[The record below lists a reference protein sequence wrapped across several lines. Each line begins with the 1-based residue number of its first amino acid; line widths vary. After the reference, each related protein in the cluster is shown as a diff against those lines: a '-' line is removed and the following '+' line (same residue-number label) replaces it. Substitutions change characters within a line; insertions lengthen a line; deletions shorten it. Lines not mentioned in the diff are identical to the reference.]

1 MSLPRSS
8 VRTAMPV
15 SVVDAS
21 AVGALLFGEPTAE
34 RMAAAMEGYSLAAP
48 TLLPYEVASI
58 CLKKIAAHA
67 HEEQLILDALALFP
81 GLDVKLLAVPPKAV
95 VEIALRI
102 KLTIYD
108 ASYLWLAAEL
118 GANLLTLDAAL
129 MRAWKRHRV

>member
-1 MSLPRSS
+1 
-8 VRTAMPV
+8 MPV

-21 AVGALLFGEPTAE
+21 AVGALLFGEPNAE
-34 RMAAAMEGYSLAAP
+34 RMAAAMEGQSLAAP

-58 CLKKIAAHA
+58 CLKKIAARA

-81 GLDVKLLAVPPKAV
+81 ALDVKLLAVPPAAA
-95 VEIALRI
+95 VEIALRR
-102 KLTIYD
+102 KLTAYD

>member
-1 MSLPRSS
+1 
-8 VRTAMPV
+8 MPI

-21 AVGALLFGEPTAE
+21 AVGAILFGEPAAE
-34 RMAAAMEGYSLAAP
+34 RMAAAMEGHSLAAP

-58 CLKKIAAHA
+58 CTKKIAARA

-81 GLDVKLLAVPPKAV
+81 SLDVKLFAVPPTAAG
-95 VEIALRI
+95 EIALRR
-102 KLTIYD
+102 KLTAYD
-108 ASYLWLAAEL
+108 ASYFWLAAEL